1 VSSTAVCHV
10 TIICLTSDLLAGYQ
24 ASNKGSYGLTLQ
36 RLKLD
41 AFCKRLETTKT
52 LLLQTHQESDS
63 MNDVRPISRG
73 LALAFGG
80 SLIITSTALY
90 AQSAETAPTLKQE
103 RIEVTGSN
111 IKRADIEGALPVQ
124 VITAEEIKRSGKQTI
139 TEVLRSLPSN
149 AAGGLSELTGSNSF
163 SAGAASASLR
173 GLGSAATLVLLN
185 GRRIAPYSLVDPNFG
200 QSAVVNLNAL
210 PLDIVERVEIL
221 KDGASAIYGSEAIAG
236 VINIILRKD
245 YKGGIVGGSYSVSD
259 RNLFGSKTL
268 NATYG
273 LGDIAKDRYNVFA
286 NLEVSRQDMVMFK
299 EVDKYL
305 NRNEFRNVYQTGI
318 ANSAYSP
325 NINYRTPTPSG
336 VAAYTPGATCPPSDI
351 GNAATLIGS
360 TSSGN
365 YCVYDQWKHVVITP
379 KIDRVN
385 LFARGTLA
393 LKDEMSLF
401 TEFSYN
407 KSDTFFAGAPQTLG
421 QGTANWF
428 NASTGALVRSPQTLP
443 VGHPNYTSTTGA
455 PQQFRWRANAVGN
468 TDTEVKTDGYRAL
481 LGLKG
486 SNWGWDWETSVM
498 NSTSN
503 TKLTSFN
510 QISGPAWIN
519 GINNGTFNLLD
530 PDLKSVL
537 GVDTVNKAN
546 SGFST
551 LELKGSREVFNLPG
565 GPAGL
570 ATGVEFRRET
580 REAIPDLLIATGQ
593 IVGRGIA
600 QAKGSRNVSTAYGE
614 LSLPVIKSV
623 EIQLAARADKYSD
636 AGNSFTPKIAA
647 SWKALEE
654 LKFRGSYAEGFR
666 APSLTEISESST
678 SGFFNNIDDP
688 RRCNRPA
695 VTLGCGLNLP
705 GLIVA
710 SPFLKPEKAKSYSL
724 GLVLEPT
731 RDLSLTLDY
740 FDIRRT
746 NEITFLDLTT
756 ILQNEGS
763 LDPRYR
769 DRVIRDPAN
778 TNALVPN
785 DPGAIL
791 YVKTG
796 FDNLGLTTVKGWD
809 LDARYKL
816 VTASSGKINFK
827 IAATYYSDQRSS
839 GAPDAPIYSNNDY
852 RNQPRLRG
860 SFTTDWEYGSW
871 VINAAINH
879 TSSFKPFENPDS
891 LVGGNQAA
899 AKNCATPT
907 GTYLGVCNIG
917 IYETFDLGLTY
928 TGVKDLRLGFI
939 VRNITDRLPPV
950 DPRARPYNTTWYS
963 PAGRLI
969 NLSASYN
976 F

>member
-1 VSSTAVCHV
+1 MNAIKPIAC
-10 TIICLTSDLLAGYQ
+10 CLS
-24 ASNKGSYGLTLQ
+24 
-36 RLKLD
+36 
-41 AFCKRLETTKT
+41 
-52 LLLQTHQESDS
+52 
-63 MNDVRPISRG
+63 
-73 LALAFGG
+73 LAFGG
-80 SLIITSTALY
+80 SLLISSTCLY
-90 AQSAETAPTLKQE
+90 AQNIPAAPAEKQE

-111 IKRADIEGALPVQ
+111 IKRADIEGTLPVQ
-124 VITAEEIKRSGKQTI
+124 VITAEEIKRSGKQTL

-149 AAGGLSELTGSNSF
+149 AAGGLTELTGSGSF

-200 QSAVVNLNAL
+200 QSAVVNLNSL

-245 YKGGIVGGSYSVSD
+245 YKGGIIGGSYSVSD
-259 RNLFGSKTL
+259 RNLFGSKTI

-286 NLEVSRQDMVMFK
+286 NLELSRQDMVMFK

-325 NINYRTPTPSG
+325 NINYRTLTPSG
-336 VAAYTPGATCPPSDI
+336 VAAYTPGATCSPSDV
-351 GNAATLIGS
+351 GNATTLIGA
-360 TSSGN
+360 TASGN
-365 YCVYDQWKHVVITP
+365 FCVYDQWKHVVITP

-385 LFARGTLA
+385 LFTRGTLSVS
-393 LKDEMSLF
+393 DEMSLF
-401 TEFSYN
+401 TELSYN
-407 KSDTFFAGAPQTLG
+407 NSTTFFAGAPQTLG

-428 NASTGALVRSPQTLP
+428 NASTGALVLSPQTLP
-443 VGHPNYTSTTGA
+443 AGHPNNPSATAAT
-455 PQQFRWRANAVGN
+455 QFRWRANAVGN

-486 SNWGWDWETSVM
+486 TNWGWDWETSVM

-519 GINNGTFNLLD
+519 GIKNGTFNLLD

-537 GVDTVNKAN
+537 GVDTVNKA
-546 SGFST
+546 SSSFST
-551 LELKGSREVFNLPG
+551 VELKGSREVFNLPG

-570 ATGVEFRRET
+570 AAGIEFRHET
-580 REAIPDLLIATGQ
+580 REANPDPLIATGQ

-600 QAKGSRNVSTAYGE
+600 SAKGTRNVSTAYGE

-678 SGFFNNIDDP
+678 SGFFNNVDDP
-688 RRCNRPA
+688 RRCSRPT
-695 VTLGCGLNLP
+695 VTVGCGLSLP

-746 NEITFLDLTT
+746 NEITFLSLTE

-769 DRVIRDPAN
+769 DRVIRDPSN

-816 VTASSGKINFK
+816 TTASSGKINFK
-827 IAATYYSDQRSS
+827 IAATYYSDQSSS
-839 GAPDAPIYSNNDY
+839 GTPDAPVYSFNDY
-852 RNQPRLRG
+852 RNAPRLRG
-860 SFTTDWEYGSW
+860 VFTADWEYGSW

-879 TSSFKPFENPDS
+879 TSSFKPFENPDT
-891 LVGGNQAA
+891 LVGGNKTAT
-899 AKNCATPT
+899 KNCAAPN

-928 TGVKDLRLGFI
+928 TGLKDLRLGFI
-939 VRNITDRLPPV
+939 VRNVTDRLPPV
-950 DPRARPYNTTWYS
+950 DPRARPFNTTWYS